1 MVKVINT
8 LLVQAERD
16 IDAFFSYNQRRHLI
30 HTPFNLLLHSF
41 RVSSSTKHK
50 QTQPKAKPEVNGRH
64 SIMLLPFA
72 TSRAVITHAAQAG
85 AVGFIAQLC
94 CPGRRSRRRRGDL
107 ISRKCRKAV
116 RMETLIYQR
125 VKAKK

>member
-16 IDAFFSYNQRRHLI
+16 INAFFSYNQRGHLI

-64 SIMLLPFA
+64 SIMLLPCA
-72 TSRAVITHAAQAG
+72 TSRAVITHAVKPAPLDLSLNCVARGGGAG
-85 AVGFIAQLC
+85 EGV
-94 CPGRRSRRRRGDL
+94 
-107 ISRKCRKAV
+107 
-116 RMETLIYQR
+116 T
-125 VKAKK
+125 